1 MNAHEPSQSEYS
13 AIRRVMVVEE
23 DFTRRHLLASLLA
36 LRPGLEVIT
45 ESTHDAAAT
54 ALRLDIDAAFVNLN
68 ATRGSGIELVRRL
81 RKSQPDL
88 TITSIGHDLHPD
100 LHMAAIRA
108 GVRSFLEIPFAS
120 DSLSATL
127 REMFG
132 AAAVSAA

>member
-1 MNAHEPSQSEYS
+1 MHVLEPSQSEFS

-36 LRPGLEVIT
+36 LRPGLEIVT
-45 ESTHDAAAT
+45 ESADGAAAT
-54 ALRLDIDAAFVNLN
+54 ALRLDIDAAFINLN

-88 TITSIGHDLHPD
+88 PITSIGHDLHPD

-120 DSLSATL
+120 DSLSETL
-127 REMFG
+127 RDMFG
-132 AAAVSAA
+132 VAVSAA